1 MKIPGLD
8 QQLHRQ
14 FETRYGPSA
23 HWSADLREQIE
34 QISTE
39 LIRQI
44 EDQLQQVA
52 EACDL
57 NAMPARLLEV
67 SIEEEE
73 C

>member
-1 MKIPGLD
+1 MKIPGLE

-23 HWSADLREQIE
+23 HWSTALREQIE

-39 LIRQI
+39 LVRQF

-52 EACDL
+52 EAYDL
-57 NAMPARLLEV
+57 NGMPARLLDV
-67 SIEEEE
+67 SIEEKEG
-73 C
+73 